1 MKNLTVGSLAGLV
14 CAIVL
19 VAGIVA
25 GIFVSAQL
33 RSMSAN
39 LDRMAVRVNALE
51 SMDRKLGVTNELLL
65 TTNASLTKMSVESVS
80 ANDKL
85 GHMQTDLAVM
95 SHKLAGSFL
104 FRGVK

>member
-1 MKNLTVGSLAGLV
+1 MKNIGAGPIAGLI
-14 CAIVL
+14 CAVLL
-19 VAGIVA
+19 VAGAVA

-51 SMDRKLGVTNELLL
+51 SMDRKLGITNELLL
-65 TTNASLTKMSVESVS
+65 KTNNTLSKMSIASVT
-80 ANDKL
+80 ANDTL
-85 GHMQTDLAVM
+85 GHMRTDLAIM
-95 SHKLAGSFL
+95 SRKISGSFL